1 MRKDAQPPTGG
12 IYRPRNPRASPL
24 YQCVRRHSHDLDAAG
39 LVHRPVEA
47 EILERFLDC
56 GDLHKGFARVYCD
69 QCGHD
74 YLLSYS
80 CKTRY
85 FCPSCH
91 QKRMLAYGEWLEDN
105 VLAPIP
111 HRQYVFSLPKLLR
124 PFFRYRRRYLGELC
138 RLVAGLL
145 KAGFDAVEPRG
156 QPAFILY
163 VQTFGDLVTFN
174 PHIHALVADGVFL
187 PSGTFRELPPLPEAA
202 LREAL
207 RHKLLDFLCTVGV
220 LDAELAQRML
230 NWRHSGFSVHNRVH
244 TKADDAEGRQRLARY
259 MIRCPFALE
268 KMRYAPDSGMVIY
281 RSKPHATLKRNYQLM
296 SALKWLRLLMNHI
309 PDRYEHL
316 VRYYGYYSNRSRGAR
331 RLIENGDDTAGPI
344 RIDESPATTC
354 RKAAWARLIQKV
366 YQVDPLEC
374 VNCGSNMC
382 IIALID
388 DVDVVERILRHLNQ
402 WHPQPDTFT
411 PAGPDPPL
419 PQGETLP
426 LTYHPVPDI
435 A

>member
-1 MRKDAQPPTGG
+1 MRKDAQLPTGG

-24 YQCVRRHSHDLDAAG
+24 YQCVRHSDDLDAAG

-47 EILERFLDC
+47 EVLERFLDC
-56 GDLHKGFARVYCD
+56 GDRHKGFARVFCD

-74 YLLSYS
+74 YLLAYSY
-80 CKTRY
+80 KTRY

-105 VLAPIP
+105 VLAPVP
-111 HRQYVFSLPKLLR
+111 HRQYVFALPKLTR

-145 KAGFDAVEPRG
+145 KAGFDALEPHG

-187 PSGTFRELPPLPEAA
+187 PSGTFRVLPPLPEAA
-202 LREAL
+202 LCEAL
-207 RHKLLDFLCTVGV
+207 RHKVLGFLCKEGV
-220 LDAELAQRML
+220 LDTELEQRML

-244 TKADDAEGRQRLARY
+244 TIADDAEGRQRLARY
-259 MIRCPFALE
+259 MIRCPFSLE
-268 KMRYAPDSGMVIY
+268 KMRYAPDSGRVIY

-296 SALKWLRLLMNHI
+296 PAIKWLRLLMNHI

-316 VRYYGYYSNRSRGAR
+316 VRNYGYYSNRSRGAR
-331 RLIENGDDTAGPI
+331 RLIENGDDTAGSI
-344 RIDESPATTC
+344 RIDEPPPNTRRNAS
-354 RKAAWARLIQKV
+354 WARLIQKV
-366 YQVDPLEC
+366 YEVNPLEC
-374 VNCGSNMC
+374 VNCGSNMR

-388 DVDVVERILRHLNQ
+388 DVDVVERILRHLNR
-402 WHPQPDTFT
+402 WDPQPDTLT

-419 PQGETLP
+419 PLGETLP